1 MDARPRDGRW
11 RILRAMTETYVR
23 SIEAQIIGRVFTRD
37 GAIHFVL
44 DTDPQ
49 TGLARCSRRMSDGP
63 GITYLPMAEVRQIL
77 VDQGGVLASDLDE
90 MLASDLDET
99 LDDEDDPTV

>member
-1 MDARPRDGRW
+1 MTET
-11 RILRAMTETYVR
+11 MTETYVH
-23 SIEAQIIGRVFTRD
+23 SLEAQIIGRVFTRD

-49 TGLARCSRRMSDGP
+49 TGLARCSRRMADGP

-77 VDQGGVLASDLDE
+77 VDQGGALDLEADDASFDDDVSFTDD
-90 MLASDLDET
+90 ASFAN
-99 LDDEDDPTV
+99 DEDE